1 MGTAYD
7 GLNTDRKEAL
17 VYTSLFLLH
26 RLLISMAIQ
35 LSPILSV
42 QIFLQ

>member
-17 VYTSLFLLH
+17 LYTSFFMLH
-26 RLLISMAIQ
+26 RLLITMVITVAP
-35 LSPILSV
+35 LFEV
-42 QIFLQ
+42 QVML